1 LYPFAKQ
8 VDAKIFNCCHQ
19 VLTVSHLFL
28 NIVGWLITHWKTME
42 KEATI
47 KEDSA
52 LSFAYGI
59 APTIDHHKVHEYL
72 AVSDSLNF

>member
-1 LYPFAKQ
+1 
-8 VDAKIFNCCHQ
+8 
-19 VLTVSHLFL
+19 
-28 NIVGWLITHWKTME
+28 ME

-72 AVSDSLNF
+72 VVSDSLNF